1 MISKLKQSELSLGG
15 RRKKVSLGQD
25 QKSACAVK
33 AKINRDTQKPNNTKM
48 LISWASPAQA
58 THLAEFTRSQQT
70 DSTRASPFAALPG
83 DRQGN
88 GVDEEGPAQ
97 TRRTLP
103 KLLRQGFSGKSHWK
117 LGVGESPACCLSFPF
132 ERTAR
137 FGPFALMSLQWR
149 LG

>member
-25 QKSACAVK
+25 QKSVCAVK
-33 AKINRDTQKPNNTKM
+33 AKINRGTQKPNNTKM
-48 LISWASPAQA
+48 LISWANPAQ
-58 THLAEFTRSQQT
+58 TTRLAEFTRSQQT

-88 GVDEEGPAQ
+88 GVDEEGLAQ

-103 KLLRQGFSGKSHWK
+103 KLLRQG
-117 LGVGESPACCLSFPF
+117 
-132 ERTAR
+132 
-137 FGPFALMSLQWR
+137 LQWQIPLEVGSGR
-149 LG
+149 VSCLLPQFPL